1 MLNCTTRHVAA
12 AAAACLMA
20 MAPLAHAATL
30 EMRVDGGFVT
40 GTLLGLRVGETL
52 SFDTSGSFA
61 DGGGALVN
69 LSTDGGTGTAGTS
82 GTSGTAGTAGTT
94 GMTGL
99 TGRLQLSNPV
109 LLNSA
114 ATASWKQFA
123 VAGVIGNGVSGAINL
138 SVVSAPGPYR
148 TSRLFAN
155 GSLLQSVDVLGAAV
169 TPVPEPST
177 WALMLAGLAGLAH
190 LKRKARLGQAHQ
202 PG

>member
-69 LSTDGGTGTAGTS
+69 LSTDGGT
-82 GTSGTAGTAGTT
+82 GTAGTAGTT

-190 LKRKARLGQAHQ
+190 LKRKARLGQPHQ

>member
-1 MLNCTTRHVAA
+1 
-12 AAAACLMA
+12 
-20 MAPLAHAATL
+20 MAPQAHAATL

-52 SFDTSGSFA
+52 SFDTTGSFA

-69 LSTDGGTGTAGTS
+69 LSTDAGIGTV
-82 GTSGTAGTAGTT
+82 GTAGTAGI
-94 GMTGL
+94 

-109 LLNSA
+109 LLSSP

-123 VAGVIGNGVSGAINL
+123 VAGVIGNGAGGAINIT
-138 SVVSAPGPYR
+138 VVSAPGPYR
-148 TSRLFAN
+148 SSSLFAN
-155 GSLLQSVDVLGAAV
+155 GSLLHSVDVLGAVV

-190 LKRKARLGQAHQ
+190 LKRKARRGQPHQ
-202 PG
+202 RG

>member
-1 MLNCTTRHVAA
+1 MLNCTTRHVAVA
-12 AAAACLMA
+12 AVACWLA

-69 LSTDGGTGTAGTS
+69 LSTDGGTGTT
-82 GTSGTAGTAGTT
+82 GTT
-94 GMTGL
+94 GIAGI

-114 ATASWKQFA
+114 ATASW
-123 VAGVIGNGVSGAINL
+123 
-138 SVVSAPGPYR
+138 
-148 TSRLFAN
+148 
-155 GSLLQSVDVLGAAV
+155 
-169 TPVPEPST
+169 
-177 WALMLAGLAGLAH
+177 
-190 LKRKARLGQAHQ
+190 
-202 PG
+202 

>member
-1 MLNCTTRHVAA
+1 MLNCSTRHVAA

-30 EMRVDGGFVT
+30 ELRVDGGFVT

-69 LSTDGGTGTAGTS
+69 LTTDGGTGTT
-82 GTSGTAGTAGTT
+82 GTT

-123 VAGVIGNGVSGAINL
+123 VAGVIGNGAGGAINL

-177 WALMLAGLAGLAH
+177 WSLMLAGLAGLAH
-190 LKRKARLGQAHQ
+190 LKRKARLGQPHQ

>member
-69 LSTDGGTGTAGTS
+69 LSTDGGTGTAGT
-82 GTSGTAGTAGTT
+82 AGTT

-123 VAGVIGNGVSGAINL
+123 VAGVIGNGASGAINL

-190 LKRKARLGQAHQ
+190 LKRKARLGQPHQ

>member
-30 EMRVDGGFVT
+30 ELRVDGGFVT

-69 LSTDGGTGTAGTS
+69 LTTDGGT
-82 GTSGTAGTAGTT
+82 GTAGTT

-123 VAGVIGNGVSGAINL
+123 VAGVIGNGASGAINL

-190 LKRKARLGQAHQ
+190 LKRKARLGQPHQ

>member
-69 LSTDGGTGTAGTS
+69 LSTDGGTGTAGT
-82 GTSGTAGTAGTT
+82 T

-123 VAGVIGNGVSGAINL
+123 VAGVIGNGASGAINL

-190 LKRKARLGQAHQ
+190 LKRKARLGQPHQ

>member
-1 MLNCTTRHVAA
+1 MLNCTTQHVAA
-12 AAAACLMA
+12 AAAACWLA
-20 MAPLAHAATL
+20 MAPAAHAATL

-69 LSTDGGTGTAGTS
+69 LSTDGGMGTTGTTGTAGT
-82 GTSGTAGTAGTT
+82 
-94 GMTGL
+94 

-109 LLNSA
+109 LLNPT

-123 VAGVIGNGVSGAINL
+123 VSGVIGNGASGTINL
-138 SVVSAPGPYR
+138 NVVSAPGPYR

-155 GSLLQSVDVLGAAV
+155 GSLLQSADVLGAAV

-190 LKRKARLGQAHQ
+190 LQRKTHPSQPYQ